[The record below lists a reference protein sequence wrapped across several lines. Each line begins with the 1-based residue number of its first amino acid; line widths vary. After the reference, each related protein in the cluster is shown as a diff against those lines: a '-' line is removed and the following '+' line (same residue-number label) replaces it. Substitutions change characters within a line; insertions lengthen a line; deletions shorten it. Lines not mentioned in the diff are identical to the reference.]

1 MSKQPPQPSGKKR
14 RVAAPPAARRPAA
27 AAASSAAAAALESSG
42 TESDEVDLS
51 RPYAAAR
58 ARGGAGG
65 GGGGGAPSDSSSS
78 DGGGG
83 SDVEVEFEL
92 YDPRPCDFKSVRRL
106 LERFLPG
113 EEATF
118 DASAMADAVAAQAVC
133 GTTVKV
139 GGEPEDVYGFT
150 TLLPVNKYRVR
161 CSGCH

>member
-14 RVAAPPAARRPAA
+14 RVAAPPAVRRPAV

-51 RPYAAAR
+51 RPYAAAH

-65 GGGGGAPSDSSSS
+65 GASSDSSS
-78 DGGGG
+78 DGGS